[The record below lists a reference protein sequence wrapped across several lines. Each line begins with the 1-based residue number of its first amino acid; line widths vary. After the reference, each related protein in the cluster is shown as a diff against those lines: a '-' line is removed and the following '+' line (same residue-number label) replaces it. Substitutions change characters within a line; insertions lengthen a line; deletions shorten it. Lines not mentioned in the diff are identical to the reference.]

1 MWPAH
6 RKPDGSSSLTVQL
19 TVHPIQ
25 SQFEVP
31 SGLKVDSD
39 WISVWSGLV
48 FKTLVKITPI
58 FVNITHQSKNKKN
71 DPVETKMPLFFFLSN
86 TYNLS
91 FPFPPHLQLL
101 LFYFIY
107 RTTSHIFSSSTS
119 LSSFDAQNENLI
131 FPSKTLEN
139 FSFILS
145 SSVSFGILGKIVI
158 LFFQVISYCIFK
170 HEGNNKFIEKW

>member
-1 MWPAH
+1 MWLAH

-31 SGLKVDSD
+31 SGLKVESD

-119 LSSFDAQNENLI
+119 LSSFGAQNRKTIYSSGSFTKRVLI
-131 FPSKTLEN
+131 FHHLLL
-139 FSFILS
+139 FHYLS
-145 SSVSFGILGKIVI
+145 LMYKMK
-158 LFFQVISYCIFK
+158 ISYFLQK
-170 HEGNNKFIEKW
+170 P